1 MCLLN
6 IIVYYYFMPRDI
18 FSLLLL
24 LFFFKSVGC
33 HLSVFMSGIAII
45 CRRVAMEKDCPI
57 SINFRQWRDR
67 CMLAEEDAIVSA
79 S

>member
-6 IIVYYYFMPRDI
+6 IIVYYLGQETSSRCCCF
-18 FSLLLL
+18 
-24 LFFFKSVGC
+24 FFFKSVGC